1 MVEKNAGALSFNVGT
16 NGVLRKR
23 KSRSK
28 SDGDLSDIDDAEIT
42 GYLNNNTEM
51 LFKKMVWEA
60 MNKDY
65 RKDYE
70 GICMLVPTNIKTGL
84 ATDSILASTYS
95 NSPISYIYI
104 YNIFFFFFF
113 CQQKQK
119 KPTMGKKSTSAKKAV
134 ASRMEKR
141 KEEEKENKMRL
152 SSKINY
158 DALEKLSDEPEEVA
172 EKTKTNSIDLNWGN
186 QIDTQQSRG
195 TSGTSGLEICGF
207 EEDIFSD
214 EVEPENCNLYSYGDG
229 EEDGYGYREDYN
241 YEEF

>member
-23 KSRSK
+23 KSRSE
-28 SDGDLSDIDDAEIT
+28 SDGDLSDIDDAE
-42 GYLNNNTEM
+42 
-51 LFKKMVWEA
+51 
-60 MNKDY
+60 
-65 RKDYE
+65 
-70 GICMLVPTNIKTGL
+70 
-84 ATDSILASTYS
+84 
-95 NSPISYIYI
+95 
-104 YNIFFFFFF
+104 
-113 CQQKQK
+113 QKQK
-119 KPTMGKKSTSAKKAV
+119 KPTTGKKSTSAKKAV

-141 KEEEKENKMRL
+141 KEEGKENKKRL

-172 EKTKTNSIDLNWGN
+172 EKTKKNSIDSHWSN

-214 EVEPENCNLYSYGDG
+214 EVEPENSNLYSYGDG
-229 EEDGYGYREDYN
+229 EEDGYGYREDYD

>member
-65 RKDYE
+65 RK
-70 GICMLVPTNIKTGL
+70 
-84 ATDSILASTYS
+84 
-95 NSPISYIYI
+95 
-104 YNIFFFFFF
+104 
-113 CQQKQK
+113 QKQK

-158 DALEKLSDEPEEVA
+158 DALEKLSDEPVLSLSLSMEEVA

>member
-23 KSRSK
+23 KSRSE

-65 RKDYE
+65 RK
-70 GICMLVPTNIKTGL
+70 
-84 ATDSILASTYS
+84 
-95 NSPISYIYI
+95 
-104 YNIFFFFFF
+104 
-113 CQQKQK
+113 QKQK
-119 KPTMGKKSTSAKKAV
+119 KPTTGKKSTSAKKAV

-141 KEEEKENKMRL
+141 KEEGKENKKRL

-172 EKTKTNSIDLNWGN
+172 EKTKKNSIDSHWSN

-214 EVEPENCNLYSYGDG
+214 EVEPENSNLYSYGDG
-229 EEDGYGYREDYN
+229 EEDGYGYREDYD